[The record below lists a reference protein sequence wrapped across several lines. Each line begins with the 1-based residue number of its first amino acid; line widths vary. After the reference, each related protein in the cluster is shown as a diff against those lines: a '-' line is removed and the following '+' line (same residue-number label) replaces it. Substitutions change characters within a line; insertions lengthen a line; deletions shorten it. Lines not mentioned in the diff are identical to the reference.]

1 MKKSSIAIISG
12 IVGGIISFGL
22 TIGLMS
28 LPISAD
34 LKKNL
39 DPCPYLFQEI
49 KLLEMTPELQTAEK
63 KAIDTHWSLLEE
75 YVGKKCPSYEGM
87 DLQLTTHRQRL
98 GILGPPVP

>member
-1 MKKSSIAIISG
+1 MKKGSIAIISG
-12 IVGGIISFGL
+12 IVGGMISFGL

-34 LKKNL
+34 LRKSL

-49 KLLEMTPELQTAEK
+49 KLLEMTPEWQTAEK
-63 KAIDTHWSLLEE
+63 KEINKHWNLLEE
-75 YVGKKCPSYEGM
+75 YVGKKCPSYEGL
-87 DLQLTTHRQRL
+87 DLQLTYHRQRL

>member
-1 MKKSSIAIISG
+1 MKKGSIAIISG
-12 IVGGIISFGL
+12 IVGGMISLGL

-34 LKKNL
+34 LKKSL

-49 KLLEMTPELQTAEK
+49 KLLEKTPEFQTAEK
-63 KAIDTHWSLLEE
+63 KDMETHWNLLEE
-75 YVGKKCPSYEGM
+75 YVGKKCPSYEGL
-87 DLQLTTHRQRL
+87 DLQLTAHRQRL